1 MSLKRILP
9 RTLKTIALIYCLKC
23 GSVMIDCESISYI
36 LRIQRDELERQLYA
50 QRILYVNI
58 KRDWLRNAKLL
69 FVRKAEFIGSGI
81 IDRFVSFSELKEDG
95 KKICLENNYYGK
107 IEFAK
112 LVRFY
117 PAVAVEDTTLARQ
130 NHLALHGS
138 SIPHFDAINIE
149 QLARSRLII
158 L

>member
-1 MSLKRILP
+1 
-9 RTLKTIALIYCLKC
+9 
-23 GSVMIDCESISYI
+23 MIDSEATSYI
-36 LRIQRDELERQLYA
+36 LRVQREELERQLSA

-58 KRDWLRNAKLL
+58 KRDWLPNTKLL
-69 FVRKAEFIGSGI
+69 FVKKTEFIGSGI
-81 IDRFVSFSELKEDG
+81 IDRFVSFNELREDE

-117 PAVAVEDTTLARQ
+117 PAVVVQATTLAGQ

-138 SIPHFDAINIE
+138 TLPRSDAIQIE
-149 QLARSRLII
+149 KLARSRLII

>member
-1 MSLKRILP
+1 
-9 RTLKTIALIYCLKC
+9 
-23 GSVMIDCESISYI
+23 MIDSEAISYI
-36 LRIQRDELERQLYA
+36 LRVRRKELERQLYA

-58 KRDWLRNAKLL
+58 KRDWLRSTKLL
-69 FVRKAEFIGSGI
+69 FVKKTEFIGSGI
-81 IDRFVSFSELKEDG
+81 IDRFVSFNDLREDE
-95 KKICLENNYYGK
+95 KKVCLENNYYGK

-117 PAVAVEDTTLARQ
+117 PAVAVEGTNVAGQ

-138 SIPHFDAINIE
+138 SLPRSHAIQIE
-149 QLARSRLII
+149 QLARSRLIV